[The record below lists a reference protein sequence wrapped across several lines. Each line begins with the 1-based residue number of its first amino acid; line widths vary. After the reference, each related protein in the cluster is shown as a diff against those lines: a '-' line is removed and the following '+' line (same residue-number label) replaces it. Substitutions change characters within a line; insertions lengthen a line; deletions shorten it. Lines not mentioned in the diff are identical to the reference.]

1 MYASRGISSWIVT
14 TVACGISLTAGARA
28 FGQERRDE
36 AAMGSWRDDKPGVR
50 RRLRPEDLPA
60 MAKPTYG
67 LAQVVA
73 MPPGARPQVPDG
85 FAAERVA
92 TPGLNKPRAIHV
104 APNGDL
110 FVADSMF
117 GSVYVLRIPAGRAQP
132 ERHAVFARG
141 LQQPFGIAFFPPGPD
156 PQWIYIANS
165 DGVVRF
171 RYRNGDLEA
180 TGKPERV
187 VEGIPWTHH
196 YTRDIVFSPDGSR
209 LFLSV
214 GSGSNVAQ
222 DMFPEPHWTMIPEP
236 RNVDGLEEWTKTKP
250 LGAAWDTEEL
260 RADVVSFAPD
270 GKNLKIVATGLRN
283 CAGMTIQ
290 PVTGHLWCVV
300 NERDEIGDNTPFEY
314 ATHVVEGA
322 FYGWPWYFIGG
333 HEDPR
338 QAGRRPDLKD
348 KVTVPDV
355 LMQAHSA
362 PLQMVFYAGG
372 NFPAEYKG
380 TAFATMHGS
389 WNRDHRTG
397 YKVVR
402 LLFDGSGTPTGEY
415 EDFMTG
421 FVVSDTEV
429 WGRPVGVAVANDGSL
444 FVTED
449 GSGTVWRVTYRGSA
463 PSR

>member
-1 MYASRGISSWIVT
+1 MYRIRGCSPRIVAIA
-14 TVACGISLTAGARA
+14 ACCLSLTAGERA
-28 FGQERRDE
+28 SSQVRQGE
-36 AAMGSWRDDKPGVR
+36 AAIGSWHDDKPGVR
-50 RRLRPEDLPA
+50 RRLTPQDLPA
-60 MAKPTYG
+60 IATPTYG
-67 LAQVVA
+67 LAEVVP
-73 MPPGARPQVPDG
+73 MPAAARPQVPDG
-85 FAAERVA
+85 FSAELV
-92 TPGLNKPRAIHV
+92 TTSGLHKPRVIRV

-117 GSVYVLRIPAGRAQP
+117 GSVNVLRIPAGRARP
-132 ERHAVFARG
+132 EKDVVFASG
-141 LQQPFGIAFFPPGPD
+141 LKQPFGIAFYPPGPN
-156 PQWIYIANS
+156 PQWVYVASS

-171 RYRNGDLEA
+171 RYKNGDLEA
-180 TGKPERV
+180 TGKPERII
-187 VEGIPWTHH
+187 EGMPATHH
-196 YTRDIVFSPDGSR
+196 YARDIVFSRDGSR

-214 GSGSNVAQ
+214 GSGSNVAL

-236 RNVDGLEEWTKTKP
+236 RNVDGLAEWARTKP

-260 RADVVSFAPD
+260 RADVLSFDPN
-270 GKNLKIVATGLRN
+270 GRTLKIVATGLRN
-283 CAGMTIQ
+283 CEGMTIQ
-290 PVTGHLWCVV
+290 PVIGQLWCIV
-300 NERDEIGDNTPFEY
+300 NERDELGDNTPFEY

-338 QAGRRPDLKD
+338 HAGSRPDLKD

-362 PLQMVFYAGG
+362 PLQMVFYERDT
-372 NFPAEYKG
+372 FPAEYKG
-380 TAFATMHGS
+380 SAFVTMHGS
-389 WNRDHRTG
+389 WNRDKLTG

-402 LLFDGSGTPTGEY
+402 LLFDGSGKPTGEY

-421 FVVSDTEV
+421 FVVSDREV

-449 GSGTVWRVTYRGSA
+449 GGGTIWRVTYQGSA
-463 PSR
+463 RSR

>member
-1 MYASRGISSWIVT
+1 MYRISRHSLVAIAACSLSLLAGGRAS
-14 TVACGISLTAGARA
+14 
-28 FGQERRDE
+28 GQVLQGE
-36 AAMGSWRDDKPGVR
+36 AAIGSWHDDKPGVR
-50 RRLRPEDLPA
+50 RLLRPQDLPDI
-60 MAKPTYG
+60 AKPTYG
-67 LAQVVA
+67 LAQVV
-73 MPPGARPQVPDG
+73 PVPEGARPQLPDG
-85 FAAERVA
+85 FTAELV
-92 TPGLNKPRAIHV
+92 TSDLHKPRVIRV

-117 GSVYVLRIPAGRAQP
+117 GEVRVLRVPAGRAKP
-132 ERHAVFARG
+132 EKDMVFASG
-141 LQQPFGIAFFPPGPD
+141 LKQPFGIAFYPLGPN
-156 PQWIYIANS
+156 PQWVYIANS

-171 RYRNGDLEA
+171 RYKNGDLQA
-180 TGKPERV
+180 TGKPERII
-187 VEGIPWTHH
+187 EGIPPAHH
-196 YTRDIVFSPDGSR
+196 YARDIIFSPDGNR

-222 DMFPEPHWTMIPEP
+222 DMFPEPHWTMDPEP
-236 RNVDGLEEWTKTKP
+236 RLVNGLAEWVKTKP

-260 RADVVSFAPD
+260 RADVLSFDPN
-270 GKNLKIVATGLRN
+270 GKNKKIFATGLRN
-283 CAGMTIQ
+283 CEGMTVQ
-290 PVTGHLWCVV
+290 PVTGQLWCIV
-300 NERDEIGDNTPFEY
+300 NERDELGDNTPFEY
-314 ATHVVEGA
+314 ATHVVESA

-338 QAGRRPDLKD
+338 HAGRRPDLKD

-362 PLQMVFYAGG
+362 PLQMVFYQGD

-380 TAFATMHGS
+380 SAFATMHGS
-389 WNRDHRTG
+389 WNRDKRTG

-402 LLFDGSGTPTGEY
+402 LLFDGSGKPTGEY

-421 FVVSDTEV
+421 FVVSDSQV

-449 GSGTVWRVTYRGSA
+449 GNGTIWRVTYRGSA
-463 PSR
+463 T